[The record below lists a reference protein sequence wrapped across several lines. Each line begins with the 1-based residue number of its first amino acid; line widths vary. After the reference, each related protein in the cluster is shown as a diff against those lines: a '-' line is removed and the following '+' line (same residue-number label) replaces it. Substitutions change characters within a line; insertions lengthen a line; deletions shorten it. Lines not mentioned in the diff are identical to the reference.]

1 MTQLASPSDFPI
13 RRNTLLLAAALTC
26 LSGTLQLAVAVGTS
40 TLVLVTGVKGILGL
54 GPAIFLSTAALAA
67 LPAGRAMDR
76 VGRMPVVQTG
86 FAIGIVAAVITAT
99 GCLTESSGLVVLGLG
114 LVGVANGC
122 VLLARA
128 AASDM
133 YPPAKRGRGISLVLF
148 GAVFGAALGPLVW
161 RPLFEGKHH
170 VGAHTLVLPWLVAGG
185 IMAVGLAISL
195 AIRPDTRTIG
205 EALGY
210 GSAVATRS
218 ATEEAAPL
226 GEILRRPGVLP
237 ALLAAV
243 ASFAVMVSV
252 MNLSGAMVVGHGHS
266 QASTFWVISAHIV
279 GMYGLVL
286 VAGDLI
292 DRLGR
297 RHALVGGLA
306 VMAVSTL
313 VLAWVTSV
321 VAMAVALFGLGL
333 GWIFSYVAA
342 TSELVDR
349 ARLSE
354 RGRLVGFT
362 DLASSLTGASLA
374 LIGGAV
380 YDGVGVGSVAYGA
393 ALLAAAPAFLIAV
406 AVRRPGPLPE
416 AAG

>member
-1 MTQLASPSDFPI
+1 M
-13 RRNTLLLAAALTC
+13 
-26 LSGTLQLAVAVGTS
+26 
-40 TLVLVTGVKGILGL
+40 
-54 GPAIFLSTAALAA
+54 
-67 LPAGRAMDR
+67 
-76 VGRMPVVQTG
+76 
-86 FAIGIVAAVITAT
+86 
-99 GCLTESSGLVVLGLG
+99 
-114 LVGVANGC
+114 
-122 VLLARA
+122 
-128 AASDM
+128 
-133 YPPAKRGRGISLVLF
+133 LF

-170 VGAHTLVLPWLVAGG
+170 VSAHTLVLPWLVAGG
-185 IMAVGLAISL
+185 IMAVGLGISL
-195 AIRPDTRTIG
+195 AIRPDTRKIG

-210 GSAVATRS
+210 GAAVGAGSTG
-218 ATEEAAPL
+218 EEAAPL
-226 GEILRRPGVLP
+226 GEILRRPGVVP

-243 ASFAVMVSV
+243 VSFAVMVSV

-313 VLAWVTSV
+313 ALAWVTSV
-321 VAMAVALFGLGL
+321 EAMAVALFGLGL

-362 DLASSLTGASLA
+362 DLVSSLTGASLA

-380 YDGVGVGSVAYGA
+380 YNGVGVGSVAYGA
-393 ALLAAAPAFLIAV
+393 ALLAAGPAFLIAV
-406 AVRRPGPLPE
+406 AVRRPRPLAPV
-416 AAG
+416 G